1 MTLQLGRYRRISRTK
16 WLPINPHPPVT
27 QTVIESIGFIE
38 PVIEVVEFVE
48 SLELIESSQSVGSVG
63 SVGFIE
69 FVASVGFLESFEFIE
84 LARSVGSVGSV
95 GSIVSDRVGASG
107 SPLLG
112 TPLGPWV
119 PRVYLR
125 RFSPF
130 GRCKKIGNQTAEQLC

>member
-1 MTLQLGRYRRISRTK
+1 MI
-16 WLPINPHPPVT
+16 
-27 QTVIESIGFIE
+27 
-38 PVIEVVEFVE
+38 EFVE

-63 SVGFIE
+63 SVGVVE
-69 FVASVGFLESFEFIE
+69 FVE
-84 LARSVGSVGSV
+84 
-95 GSIVSDRVGASG
+95 SIVSDRVGASG